1 MASVWVVIMIKAD
14 LARARDRMVGLWRKV
29 GDNEVVATGADVDAM
44 IHDTA
49 RTRVTPVATS
59 AKINQLSHFQAIDLE
74 PIDFEHFI
82 DEPDLDR
89 PNMEKMFRKNRAWF
103 FFIAKNILYTG
114 GNEKRHSFP
123 LFSPKPKS
131 NEPCMF

>member
-1 MASVWVVIMIKAD
+1 MASVWVVIMIKSD

-29 GDNEVVATGADVDAM
+29 GNNEVVATGADVDAM

-59 AKINQLSHFQAIDLE
+59 ANINQLSHFQAIDLE

-89 PNMEKMFRKNRAWF
+89 PNMEKMFRKNRA
-103 FFIAKNILYTG
+103 
-114 GNEKRHSFP
+114 
-123 LFSPKPKS
+123 
-131 NEPCMF
+131 